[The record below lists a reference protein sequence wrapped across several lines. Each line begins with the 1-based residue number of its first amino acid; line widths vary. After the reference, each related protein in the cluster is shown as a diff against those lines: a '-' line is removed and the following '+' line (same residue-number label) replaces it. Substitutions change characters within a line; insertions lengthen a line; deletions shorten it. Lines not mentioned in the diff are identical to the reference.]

1 MGRGLS
7 EQQRAILALARAFNA
22 TQNGGVPDVVAF
34 DFHIPPGG
42 QLAGGSKT
50 AVAELAWAPRLPDYT
65 QPFGLAVLD
74 GFKRHPCNVCQWNPA
89 TVCRK
94 RQMSM
99 ARAVVGLLDRG
110 MLCHAMDPSFV
121 MANVLP
127 KDTVLRGWGGKYPCG
142 GDAAPEP
149 LRRFWVERDR
159 PAYWLTAAG
168 HDAAGPMWECHDAA
182 AIVATHMDVCRVWR
196 RGGRWHEWTRYTTP
210 EAEAVASKSISRLKS
225 RGLVWTGRADL
236 RTGQPKAIFLT
247 DEGRAVIAKELDV
260 PGWSK
265 PKPPTEAEAMESIGR
280 LAELLKAF

>member
-34 DFHIPPGG
+34 DFHIPAGG

-50 AVAELAWAPRLPDYT
+50 AVAELAWASRLPDYT
-65 QPFGLAVLD
+65 QPFGLAVLA
-74 GFKRHPCNVCQWNPA
+74 GFQRARRNVCQWIPA

-99 ARAVVGLLDRG
+99 ARAVDGLLARG

-121 MANVLP
+121 MGNVLP
-127 KDTVLRGWGGKYPCG
+127 DGDVLRGWGNEYPLG
-142 GDAAPEP
+142 GDQATES

-168 HDAAGPMWECHDAA
+168 HDAAGPTWERHDAD
-182 AIVATHMDVCRVWR
+182 AIVATHMAVARVWR
-196 RGGRWHEWTRYTTP
+196 RGGRSHQWTRYTTP
-210 EAEAVASKSISRLKS
+210 EAEQAAKGKAAQFYQALAKMMPRRQAGGRRRKATP
-225 RGLVWTGRADL
+225 TG
-236 RTGQPKAIFLT
+236 
-247 DEGRAVIAKELDV
+247 
-260 PGWSK
+260 
-265 PKPPTEAEAMESIGR
+265 
-280 LAELLKAF
+280 